1 MTEGYVVTPQ
11 SHPLHTLVSW
21 PAVLAGAA
29 IAVTVGFM
37 LNLLGAAL
45 GAGTFDTFELA
56 RAGDAGPFK
65 AAAGLWVAVANAIA
79 LFAGAAAASRAAKY
93 ADNHNGMLHGLMVWA
108 VAFFIAIMIAT
119 AAGGGAASSAAADVT
134 EDAAASSLGANAPTG
149 VLQSNGAYLQPD
161 GTVTSADG
169 TVIGSQPPSAA
180 TAAPLTTA
188 PVTPP
193 VTPAAAKVVDPT
205 ATIAFWGFLGMLFG
219 AIGAVLG
226 GRYGARHHKW
236 EARLAAKETVV
247 RTTPP
252 PAI

>member
-93 ADNHNGMLHGLMVWA
+93 SDNHNGMLHGLSVWA

-119 AAGGGAASSAAADVT
+119 AAGGGAAGSVANDVT
-134 EDAAASSLGANAPTG
+134 EDAASSLGATPPTG

-169 TVIGSQPPSAA
+169 TVIGNQSPTAA

-193 VTPAAAKVVDPT
+193 VAPAAPKVIDAT

>member
-65 AAAGLWVAVANAIA
+65 AAAGLWVAVANAVA

-93 ADNHNGMLHGLMVWA
+93 PDHHNGMLHGLSVWA

-119 AAGGGAASSAAADVT
+119 AAGGGAASSMAGPG
-134 EDAAASSLGANAPTG
+134 EDAMTSDIGAPAPTG
-149 VLQSNGAYLQPD
+149 VLQSNGAYLQAD

-169 TVIGSQPPSAA
+169 AVIGSQSPTAA

-188 PVTPP
+188 PITPP
-193 VTPAAAKVVDPT
+193 VTPTAPKVADPAAA
-205 ATIAFWGFLGMLFG
+205 IAFWGFLGMLFG

-236 EARLAAKETVV
+236 ETRLATKETVV

>member
-65 AAAGLWVAVANAIA
+65 AAAGLWVAVANAVA

-119 AAGGGAASSAAADVT
+119 ASGGGAAGSMAGPG
-134 EDAAASSLGANAPTG
+134 EDAMTSDIGAPTPTG

-169 TVIGSQPPSAA
+169 AVIGSQSPTAA

-188 PVTPP
+188 PITPP
-193 VTPAAAKVVDPT
+193 VTPAASKAADPT
-205 ATIAFWGFLGMLFG
+205 ATLAFWGFLGMLFG

-236 EARLAAKETVV
+236 ETRLAAKETVG
-247 RTTPP
+247 RTPP